1 MTNIPLLTSCTLQ
14 LLREMCSGMLRFPP
28 SYQSAESTLWGL
40 IWVENKKIEQ
50 TLITLIQIIKL
61 RNARLN
67 PTSMSVYC
75 LYQYTLCGQAEFYS
89 YLTIVPTCLD

>member
-40 IWVENKKIEQ
+40 IWGENKKIEQ

-61 RNARLN
+61 RNARKILQA
-67 PTSMSVYC
+67 C
-75 LYQYTLCGQAEFYS
+75 LC
-89 YLTIVPTCLD
+89 IVCVLFVGKPSFTPI

>member
-1 MTNIPLLTSCTLQ
+1 MTNTPLLTSCTLQ

-40 IWVENKKIEQ
+40 IWGENKKIEQ

-75 LYQYTLCGQAEFYS
+75 LCTLCRQAEFYS